1 MIQDMTRGKPL
12 QLLTAFA
19 LPLMFGNIFQQLYTV
34 ADIAVIGRGIGM
46 DALAALGCVDW
57 LNWMMIGIATAA
69 SEKSMAMFMN
79 CMAYLPPLRL
89 RDRYSTSALS
99 NGIFVFIG
107 A

>member
-1 MIQDMTRGKPL
+1 M
-12 QLLTAFA
+12 A
-19 LPLMFGNIFQQLYTV
+19 LHV
-34 ADIAVIGRGIGM
+34 ADDRERVDSIAAR
-46 DALAALGCVDW
+46 ALLRD
-57 LNWMMIGIATAA
+57 NRWMMIGIATAESA
-69 SEKSMAMFMN
+69 KSIAMFIN